1 MMAGRYTKTVVPLD
15 PKGDDPLK
23 ETKKFSYRPA
33 WFLFFL
39 CLIVFTLTA
48 YGGIRSTDSE
58 IVFRT
63 AQAMLEE
70 GSLAVPEGVL
80 WEGFGLAQGK
90 DGRYYSIFG
99 PTQSL
104 MMVPF
109 IMVAEAVNASSWI
122 QRFPAPLHPSHQ
134 VGQGLFYYVGS
145 VKPVDLDPHALR
157 AAVSV
162 FNVLVSALTVLVFWF
177 LLVTLGHSSR
187 TATLTAILLAFG
199 SLLWPYSGTF
209 FSEPLATLFTV
220 LSLFFLL
227 QEGQGKKNGSISPGL
242 WTILGGLALGLASTV
257 HITAVLFLPFFI
269 LLTDSKDRYTRPEMR
284 KVWVAGAVFT
294 LGFLLPMILLGYY
307 NFIRF
312 GNILETGR
320 SVDMALADSLFYGR
334 FTLSFLGLYG
344 LVAGGAKGLLVT
356 SPSTL
361 LGIFSWRQF
370 ARRQGYLSHVLL
382 AMVVFRI
389 FFIALRTDWHGGY
402 SLGPRYLVM
411 IIPFTLIAV
420 ASWLEGPTGDNLSG
434 LTLTFIATACVS
446 VQLHFVLG
454 EIFTFYYLIKWT
466 YAPDGIAAMKVL
478 YPYLTWE
485 FSPLVALPA
494 DYRGPW
500 LLEIIPLSNRALW
513 MLGTVFWFPVLFY
526 LQKWGRRLRMD
537 RTELSS

>member
-1 MMAGRYTKTVVPLD
+1 M
-15 PKGDDPLK
+15 
-23 ETKKFSYRPA
+23 KFSYRPA
-33 WFLFFL
+33 WILFAV
-39 CLIVFTLTA
+39 CLVVYTLTA

-63 AQAMLEE
+63 AQAMLDE
-70 GSLAVPEGVL
+70 GSLAVSEGVL
-80 WEGFGLAQGK
+80 WEGFGLAPGI

-109 IMVAEAVNASSWI
+109 IKAAEAVNASSWI
-122 QRFPAPLHPSHQ
+122 QRFSVPIHPSHQ

-145 VKPVDLDPHALR
+145 VKPVDLHPHALR

-162 FNVLVSALTVLVFWF
+162 FNVLVSALTVLVFWL
-177 LLVTLGHSSR
+177 LLVTLGYSSR
-187 TATLTAILLAFG
+187 TSTLTAVLLAFG

-227 QEGQGKKNGSISPGL
+227 QEGRGNNDSIPRGL
-242 WTILGGLALGLASTV
+242 WTILGGLILGLASTV
-257 HITAVLFLPFFI
+257 HITAILFLPFFI
-269 LLTDSKDRYTRPEMR
+269 LLTDSKNRHTRPEMR
-284 KVWVAGAVFT
+284 KVLVGGALFT

-320 SVDMALADSLFYGR
+320 SVDMALAGNLFYGR
-334 FTLSFLGLYG
+334 FTLSLLGLYG

-356 SPSTL
+356 SPSTI
-361 LGIFSWRQF
+361 LGVFSWRQF
-370 ARRQGYLSHVLL
+370 VRRHGYLSHVLL

-402 SLGPRYLVM
+402 CLGPRYLVM
-411 IIPFTLIAV
+411 IIPFILIAV
-420 ASWLEGPTGDNLSG
+420 ASWLEGPTGSSLSG
-434 LTLTFIATACVS
+434 PTLALIATACVS

-466 YAPDGIAAMKVL
+466 YAPDGIAALKVL

-485 FSPLVALPA
+485 FSPLTALPA

-500 LLEIIPLSNRALW
+500 LLEIIPLSNRAIW
-513 MLGTVFWFPVLFY
+513 MLGTGFCFPILFC
-526 LQKWGRRLRMD
+526 LQKWGRSLPY
-537 RTELSS
+537 

>member
-1 MMAGRYTKTVVPLD
+1 MRDQELS
-15 PKGDDPLK
+15 KGDDPLK
-23 ETKKFSYRPA
+23 EAKKLSYRPA
-33 WFLFFL
+33 WCLFTL
-39 CLIVFTLTA
+39 CLIVYTLTA

-63 AQAMLEE
+63 AQAMLDE
-70 GSLAVPEGVL
+70 GSLAVSEGVL
-80 WEGFGLAQGK
+80 WEGFGLAQGI

-109 IMVAEAVNASSWI
+109 IMAAEAVNASSWI
-122 QRFPAPLHPSHQ
+122 QRFSVPIHPSHQ

-145 VKPVDLDPHALR
+145 VKPVDLQPHALR

-162 FNVLVSALTVLVFWF
+162 FNVIVSALTVLVFWF

-187 TATLTAILLAFG
+187 TATLTAVLLAFG

-209 FSEPLATLFTV
+209 FSEPLATLFIV

-227 QEGQGKKNGSISPGL
+227 QEGRGKSGPVSRGR
-242 WTILGGLALGLASTV
+242 WTVLGGLTLGLASTV
-257 HITAVLFLPFFI
+257 HITAVLSLPFFI
-269 LLTDSKDRYTRPEMR
+269 LLTGSRDRYTRLDMKNIR
-284 KVWVAGAVFT
+284 VAGTLFT

-312 GNILETGR
+312 GNIMETGR
-320 SVDMALADSLFYGR
+320 SVDMALAGRLFYGK

-361 LGIFSWRQF
+361 LGVFSWRQF

-382 AMVVFRI
+382 AMVVFRVL
-389 FFIALRTDWHGGY
+389 FLALRTDWHGGY
-402 SLGPRYLVM
+402 CLGPRYLVM

-420 ASWLEGPTGDNLSG
+420 ASWLEGPTGDKLSG
-434 LTLTFIATACVS
+434 LTLSLIAVACVS
-446 VQLHFVLG
+446 VQLHFALG

-466 YAPDGIAAMKVL
+466 YAPDGIAALKDL

-485 FSPLVALPA
+485 FSPLVALPP

-500 LLEIIPLSNRALW
+500 LLEIVPLSNRTLW
-513 MLGTVFWFPVLFY
+513 MLGTAFLFPVMFY
-526 LQKWGRRLRMD
+526 LQRWGRR
-537 RTELSS
+537 

>member
-1 MMAGRYTKTVVPLD
+1 M
-15 PKGDDPLK
+15 
-23 ETKKFSYRPA
+23 
-33 WFLFFL
+33 
-39 CLIVFTLTA
+39 TA

-70 GSLAVPEGVL
+70 GSLAVSEGVL

-109 IMVAEAVNASSWI
+109 IMGAEAVNAPGWI
-122 QRFPAPLHPSHQ
+122 QRFPAPIHPSHQ
-134 VGQGLFYYVGS
+134 VGQGLFYYIGS
-145 VKPVDLDPHALR
+145 VKPVDLHPHALR

-187 TATLTAILLAFG
+187 TATLTAVLLAFG

-227 QEGQGKKNGSISPGL
+227 QEGRGKNSSFFRGF
-242 WTILGGLALGLASTV
+242 WTILGGLTLGLASTV

-269 LLTDSKDRYTRPEMR
+269 LLTDSRDRFTRPDMR
-284 KVWVAGAVFT
+284 KIRVAGALFT
-294 LGFLLPMILLGYY
+294 LGFLLPMIPLGYY

-312 GNILETGR
+312 GNILQTGR
-320 SVDMALADSLFYGR
+320 SVDMALSDSLFYGR

-361 LGIFSWRQF
+361 LGVFSWKQF
-370 ARRQGYLSHVLL
+370 ARRHGYLSHVLL

-389 FFIALRTDWHGGY
+389 LFIALRTDWHGGY
-402 SLGPRYLVM
+402 CLGPRYLVM

-420 ASWLEGPTGDNLSG
+420 ASWLEGPTRDAFSG
-434 LTLTFIATACVS
+434 LTLALIATACAS

-466 YAPDGIAAMKVL
+466 YAPDGIAALKVL

-485 FSPLVALPA
+485 FSPLVALPP

-500 LLEIIPLSNRALW
+500 LMEIIPFSNRTLW
-513 MLGTVFWFPVLFY
+513 MTGTAFWFPVLFY
-526 LQKWGRRLRMD
+526 LQKWGRRLPVD
-537 RTELSS
+537 RTELPS